1 MTDKKKIAFYGI
13 LSSGHLNLCSAVAS
27 TLLNLYPSEI
37 DVYFFVDQN
46 WAEKLSKVDSRFK
59 FETFE
64 YKNEDEKNFFAKFIS
79 QLEPLLSLSNLE
91 KVKMIF
97 NMSLDNIDSFIE
109 KDKDVSKLIKKL
121 KPDFIL
127 CDFLS
132 HMPSVVGSKIPYSF
146 IISAHPSVLDIEG
159 FPYFGLDCG
168 IDEKERIKAERL
180 ELTEVF
186 EATKKCYEKV
196 YKDQNLK
203 YDKDI
208 PIYCPRSDNLSI
220 YSYPKELDYFDDGI
234 REKYKLLQ
242 VDAPIVPSRIPPSF
256 ELPEEFSKLPGKII
270 YVSLGSLFSLYHTK
284 LQKLIDVLATLP
296 YKYIVSKGPAGEKI
310 NFPDNRFIGENFVN
324 QLAVLQ
330 VVDMMIAHGGNNT
343 FTECFYFG
351 VPSIIFPVMADQV
364 NNAKRIEETGFG
376 FQMNL
381 LSYTDEELK
390 DKIEKVLNNDTLI
403 EKTKKVGQRIRK
415 ENSLEVSVKKFY
427 ETFTQK
433 FN

>member
-1 MTDKKKIAFYGI
+1 MSVKKKIAFYGI

-27 TLLNLYPSEI
+27 TLLNLYSSEI

-64 YKNEDEKNFFAKFIS
+64 YKNEEQKNYVAKFIEMM
-79 QLEPLLSLSNLE
+79 EPTLALPN
-91 KVKMIF
+91 
-97 NMSLDNIDSFIE
+97 IE
-109 KDKDVSKLIKKL
+109 KLKAFLNLTIAKDNGEKTIDDEIFLLIKKL
-121 KPDFIL
+121 KPDYLL
-127 CDFLS
+127 CDRLS
-132 HMPSVVGSKIPYSF
+132 HMASVVASKIPYSF
-146 IISAHPSVLDIEG
+146 IISCNPLLLDIEG

-168 IDEKERIKAERL
+168 IDEKERIKSEREKL
-180 ELTEVF
+180 NEVF
-186 EATKKCYEKV
+186 EKAKKNHFENYEK
-196 YKDQNLK
+196 KNISFN
-203 YDKDI
+203 KDI
-208 PIYCPRSDNLSI
+208 PVHSPRSDNLSI

-242 VDAPIVPSRIPPSF
+242 VDAPIVPSRIPPPF

-351 VPSIIFPVMADQV
+351 VPSIIFPVMCDQV

-376 FQMNL
+376 FQLNL
-381 LSYTDEELK
+381 MSYTQKELK
-390 DKIEKVLNNDTLI
+390 EKIEKVLTDDALI
-403 EKTKKVGQRIRK
+403 QKTKKVGERIRK
-415 ENSLEVSVKKFY
+415 ENSLEASVKKFY
-427 ETFTQK
+427 EIFK
-433 FN
+433 KSF